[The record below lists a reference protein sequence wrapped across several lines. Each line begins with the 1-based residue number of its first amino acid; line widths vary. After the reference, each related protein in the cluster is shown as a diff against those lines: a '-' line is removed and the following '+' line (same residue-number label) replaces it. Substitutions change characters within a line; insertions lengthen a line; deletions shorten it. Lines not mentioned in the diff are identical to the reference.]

1 MTGSWRGWCNMKPEE
16 AKEKFGKEVVNKDDN
31 VEWRPNHNAIRG
43 ACLKWAKERESIVTD
58 GEEHDASVYVDDV
71 WEWLEDKLGEGFS
84 EVFNSDERFPQH
96 GFNRVEIKTLENILN
111 SFYENNDD
119 YQEEIDRC
127 WYVIDANLSVG
138 LDGRCELCGLIRM
151 SPKSRVEEF
160 FFQAGA
166 GDEHIPDKG
175 GGPDEEA
182 YKHYMKRWV
191 LEVDWI
197 SSEENEASPEAM
209 ANAWL
214 DWMAENMFNVPRALA
229 FGSGASYAEVL
240 NTPRRNEIELWA
252 KEIWQNDDE
261 VKRIANGKWNNKDF
275 GTAVE
280 SEDEEEEDDGLR
292 WVNKQDET
300 KKSGQ
305 MTLGDL

>member
-1 MTGSWRGWCNMKPEE
+1 MKPEE

-43 ACLKWAKERESIVTD
+43 ACLKWAKERESIIAD
-58 GEEHDASVYVDDV
+58 DPEHDASEYVDDV

-111 SFYENNDD
+111 SFYENNEK

-127 WYVIDANLSVG
+127 WHVIDANLSVG

-151 SPKSRVEEF
+151 SPKSRLEEF
-160 FFQAGA
+160 FFQAGS
-166 GDEHIPDKG
+166 GDEYIADKG
-175 GGPDEEA
+175 GGPDKEA

-191 LEVDWI
+191 LEVNWI
-197 SSEENEASPEAM
+197 DSEEDEASPEAM

-214 DWMAENMFNVPRALA
+214 DWMGEYMFRVPRALA

-240 NTPRRNEIELWA
+240 NTPRRNEIELWGR
-252 KEIWQNDDE
+252 ELWENDDE
-261 VKRIANGKWNNKDF
+261 VERIVNGKWNNKDF
-275 GTAVE
+275 G
-280 SEDEEEEDDGLR
+280 SPDIDEEEEEEDSGL
-292 WVNKQDET
+292 NKVGGDNGT